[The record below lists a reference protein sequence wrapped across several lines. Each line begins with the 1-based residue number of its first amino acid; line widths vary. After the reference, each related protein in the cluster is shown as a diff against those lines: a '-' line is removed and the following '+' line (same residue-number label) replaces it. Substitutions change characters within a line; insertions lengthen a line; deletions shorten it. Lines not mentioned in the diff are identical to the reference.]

1 MTSDHDASPSSPESG
16 DGAQGRP
23 YEVGYGKPPAH
34 SRFRKGVSGNPRGR
48 KSGSRNVASLL
59 TEALDARVDVTEKG
73 KRKKK
78 TMLGV
83 IITQLVRKSANADLK
98 ATDMV
103 LALEEK
109 HESRAERGRANTSNI
124 YEVNEDDVAVF
135 EAFKTRLSN
144 NGSDQ

>member
-1 MTSDHDASPSSPESG
+1 MTSDHHASPSPEGG
-16 DGAQGRP
+16 DGAQGP
-23 YEVGYGKPPAH
+23 SYEVGYGKPPAH